1 VFYSVAKLAANSC
14 GLRLQDQNQTDLLVS
29 TLCVNFKLEM
39 AQVRISTRGAKR
51 IRQGHL
57 WVYRSDVREASDG
70 EGGAIVRVVDE
81 AGNFVGQAFYSD
93 RSEIALR
100 FLTTHEIA
108 IDRQWWRA
116 RLHECAERRATISRE
131 TNAYRLVYS
140 EGDLLPSLIVDV
152 YDNVLVLQT
161 LSQGTEML
169 KSLFVEML
177 IEQFSPCAVIERNDA
192 RVREFEGL
200 DCRTGVLYERVTEPG
215 ADRGPHAGS
224 PRGVVDATGSH
235 QSSRANDPVA
245 TAPGSV
251 TELDEIE
258 INQHG
263 VRFIVSPLDGQ
274 KTGAFLDQRENYEAA
289 RRVAHGRALDCF
301 TFNGGFA
308 LHIAPAC
315 ESVLAVD
322 ISGDAIAAAQR
333 NAELNGADNIEFR
346 TANVFDALREM
357 EFGGESFHTI
367 ILDPPAFARNRANVK
382 SAARGYKE
390 INLRALKLLKA
401 GGVLVTC
408 SCSYHMSEKLFL
420 DIIAD
425 AALDARRRVQIVER
439 RGQSTDHPVLLGVPE
454 THYLKCVIA
463 RVVE

>member
-1 VFYSVAKLAANSC
+1 MDWQLYVS
-14 GLRLQDQNQTDLLVS
+14 LLPS
-29 TLCVNFKLEM
+29 TLCVNFKLAM
-39 AQVRISTRGAKR
+39 AQVKISTRGAKR
-51 IRQGHL
+51 IRKGHL
-57 WVYRSDVREASDG
+57 WVYRSDVRETGDC

-100 FLTTHEIA
+100 FLSTREEA
-108 IDRQWWRA
+108 IDHEWWSTRFRQ
-116 RLHECAERRATISRE
+116 CAQRRAAIARQ

-161 LSQGTEML
+161 LSQGTELL

-177 IEQFSPCAVIERNDA
+177 IEQFNPRAVIERNDA

-200 DCRTGVLYERVTEPG
+200 ELKSGVLYG
-215 ADRGPHAGS
+215 DRP
-224 PRGVVDATGSH
+224 
-235 QSSRANDPVA
+235 
-245 TAPGSV
+245 
-251 TELDEIE
+251 DEIE
-258 INQHG
+258 INQQG
-263 VRFIVSPLDGQ
+263 IRFVVSPLGGQ
-274 KTGAFLDQRENYEAA
+274 KTGAFLDQRENYQAA
-289 RRVAHGRALDCF
+289 QRVAHGRALDCF

-308 LHIAPAC
+308 LHIASSC
-315 ESVLAVD
+315 ESVLAID
-322 ISGDAIAAAQR
+322 ISGEAIAAAQR
-333 NAELNGADNIEFR
+333 NAELNGAGNIEFR

-357 EFGGESFHTI
+357 ESGGERFDTI
-367 ILDPPAFARNRANVK
+367 ILDPPAFAKNRATVK

-390 INLRALKLLKA
+390 INLRALKLLNP

-408 SCSYHMSEKLFL
+408 SCSYHMSEELFL
-420 DIIAD
+420 DIIAE